1 MTQLGGISYGADP
14 GEGRAHG
21 TTSAGSLARPVAR
34 RAVAIAV
41 LVALSGVAAQVAAAQ
56 DVYSFRDRRGV
67 QHFTNVPSDN
77 RYRAMPMDRAR
88 VMRISYSPRG
98 DAAAAKRRGIRTLS
112 RDSIWRE
119 PPADLDKLIDATAR
133 RYGVE
138 TALVH
143 AVVRAESAFNHLAI
157 SSAGAQGLMQLMPGT
172 AAEVGV
178 RDAFHPEQN
187 LEGGVYYLQQLIER
201 FNGNTQLAVAGYN
214 AGPGAVER
222 FGGVP
227 PYAETIE
234 YLDRVFRYRQEYLL
248 SRKTARPRVV
258 VASR

>member
-1 MTQLGGISYGADP
+1 MTLGGSSYGVSP
-14 GEGRAHG
+14 RAG
-21 TTSAGSLARPVAR
+21 GAQQVAQRGASARPRTVVRWWILAAA
-34 RAVAIAV
+34 AVAIAASPV
-41 LVALSGVAAQVAAAQ
+41 DAEVF
-56 DVYSFRDRRGV
+56 SFRDRRGV
-67 QHFTNVPSDN
+67 QHFTNVPTDS
-77 RYRAMPMDRAR
+77 RYRAMPMQRAR
-88 VMRISYSPRG
+88 VMRISYTRTDKS
-98 DAAAAKRRGIRTLS
+98 AAARRGVRTLARS
-112 RDSIWRE
+112 DRIWRE
-119 PPADLDKLIDATAR
+119 APADLDKLIDQTAR

-143 AVVRAESAFNHLAI
+143 SVVRAESAFDHLAV

-172 AAEVGV
+172 AFEVGV

-187 LEGGVYYLQQLIER
+187 LAGGVYYLRQLIDR
-201 FNGNTQLAVAGYN
+201 FNGNVQLALAGYN

-234 YLDRVFRYRQEYLL
+234 YLQRVFRYRQEYIL
-248 SRKTARPRVV
+248 SRKPDRQRVV